1 MKNSFFKPKYIFN
14 ALVIGLCAG
23 IILYFFFSKDGLN
36 DLIHSETQVI
46 WYWVAAAV
54 GSQLVFMLCEAIV
67 IYAFIHDDYKNFRF
81 IDGVRVAFMGLFWS
95 AITPSATGGQPMQ
108 VYLMHSTKGVS
119 IGYGTSRLVQKF
131 MVYQIVLTTLSL
143 VCVLCNI
150 PFIIEQN
157 RKIPALIPLI
167 LFGFFTQLVVTAVFL
182 MFSFYP
188 KLSRKLI
195 MFLAK
200 ILNKIRIVKNVDQKI
215 AEIDKQLDTFHTSN
229 KDIYKKPK
237 LLTVAFIFTF
247 LEFVAMF
254 LIPYFIYR
262 SFGFDT
268 ASVGQL
274 FSSQAFVNIMS
285 SMVPIPG
292 ASGAAEL
299 GFTVFFGNY
308 FIRGTLKSAALIWR
322 VINYYG
328 VIALTGPFS
337 YLKKSEADK
346 AKEMEENEKTVK

>member
-1 MKNSFFKPKYIFN
+1 MKNSIIKPKYIFN

-36 DLIHSETQVI
+36 DLIHSNTRVI

-54 GSQLVFMLCEAIV
+54 GSQLVFMVCEAIV

-81 IDGVRVAFMGLFWS
+81 IDAVRVAFMGLFWS

-108 VYLMHSTKGVS
+108 VYLMHSSMGVS
-119 IGYGTSRLVQKF
+119 IGYGTSRLIQKF
-131 MVYQIVLTTLSL
+131 MVYQIVLTSLS
-143 VCVLCNI
+143 VICVLCNI
-150 PFIIEQN
+150 SFIIEQN
-157 RKIPALIPLI
+157 KRIPILIPL
-167 LFGFFTQLVVTAVFL
+167 LLLGFVTQIVVTGVFL
-182 MFSFYP
+182 MFSFSP

-195 MFLAK
+195 MFFAK
-200 ILNKIRIVKNVDQKI
+200 VLNKIKIVKNVDKKI
-215 AEIDKQLDTFHTSN
+215 EEIDKQLDTFHTSN

-237 LLTVAFIFTF
+237 LLAVAFAFTI
-247 LEFVAMF
+247 LEFIAMF
-254 LIPYFIYR
+254 LIPYFIFR
-262 SFGFDT
+262 SFGFDF
-268 ASVGQL
+268 ASPGQL
-274 FSSQAFVNIMS
+274 LSSQAFVNIMS
-285 SMVPIPG
+285 GMVPIPG

-308 FIRGTLKSAALIWR
+308 FIHGTLKSAALIWR

-337 YLKKSEADK
+337 YLKKSEAEK
-346 AKEMEENEKTVK
+346 AKNIENS